1 VRAAGLFSLLL
12 STGLAGCAA
21 GSHGAADPGSL
32 DDRLY
37 ALLDSAFGATA
48 GVPGVMLRVEAPRR
62 GFVWEHA
69 LGLSDRDEG
78 TALRPTHAL
87 RIASITKTCVAASV
101 LRLVEEGALEL
112 DDPVEAH
119 LSPST
124 CRTLRAGG
132 YDPGAISVR
141 MLMQHTSGLA
151 DHATADAFLARILGD
166 PSHRWTRQEQLQ
178 LAMEVGDPL
187 GAPGHRVPLQRHRL
201 SPYPCLSPARSV
213 LTSTWEPS
221 TRRPSTP
228 PWTCSRRQ
236 ARVHPRRDG
245 HLLPALFNGGVFR
258 DPDTVSRMVAITPAS
273 LSADEGGYGMGIARA
288 RYAGIDCVGHGG
300 YWGTLIRYC
309 PEGDLLVTGAATSTR
324 GRDMLD
330 GVVGQRLLLL
340 LGREATSAA
349 GL

>member
-1 VRAAGLFSLLL
+1 MRAAGLFSLLL

-32 DDRLY
+32 DHRLY

-151 DHATADAFLARILGD
+151 DHATADAFLARILGTR
-166 PSHRWTRQEQLQ
+166 PTAGPGRKSSSWPWRWATLSVPR
-178 LAMEVGDPL
+178 
-187 GAPGHRVPLQRHRL
+187 APG
-201 SPYPCLSPARSV
+201 SITA
-213 LTSTWEPS
+213 
-221 TRRPSTP
+221 
-228 PWTCSRRQ
+228 
-236 ARVHPRRDG
+236 
-245 HLLPALFNGGVFR
+245 
-258 DPDTVSRMVAITPAS
+258 TPAIS
-273 LSADEGGYGMGIARA
+273 LPMPLAGPVRA
-288 RYAGIDCVGHGG
+288 HQYVGAID
-300 YWGTLIRYC
+300 TDAF
-309 PEGDLLVTGAATSTR
+309 E
-324 GRDMLD
+324 
-330 GVVGQRLLLL
+330 
-340 LGREATSAA
+340 
-349 GL
+349 